1 MGWNDRLPEDP
12 YIPTESYYERQE
24 YEAWM
29 EYLES
34 QKSPE
39 NPAGGL
45 SSQNIDPAAIP
56 STPGPNF
63 MRRVLARVFGA
74 EPQKPINKRDEIQS
88 PF

>member
-29 EYLES
+29 EYLAS
-34 QKSPE
+34 KE
-39 NPAGGL
+39 NAPAAGL
-45 SSQNIDPAAIP
+45 SSQNVDPATFSAQNQ
-56 STPGPNF
+56 PNF
-63 MRRVLARVFGA
+63 MRRLFARVFGA
-74 EPQKPINKRDEIQS
+74 EPQKAAKEPDEIQS